1 MKLALIIGGSRG
13 LGLALVEQYQA
24 AGWVVYEFSR
34 SGTGEGHIDFDLI
47 DHDLSSYTSL
57 LERLA
62 LQNWQEII
70 LINNAATIL
79 PIKPVDQMG
88 RDELQTALQI
98 NFSHPL
104 LLLHAFVVTFSQ
116 HSARKVLAQ
125 ISSGA
130 AKRPIAAWTS
140 YCASKAGVDHFM
152 AVLALEQ
159 SSAKNPILAIVL
171 DPGVMDTE
179 MQATIR
185 ASNPAHFPELARFM
199 ARKEQG
205 MLRPAA
211 EVAQF
216 CVAAIAR
223 AQQGQRYDIDA

>member
-13 LGLALVEQYQA
+13 LGLALAEQYRT

-34 SGTGEGHIDFDLI
+34 SGTGEGHIELDLVGNDF
-47 DHDLSSYTSL
+47 SAYTNL
-57 LERLA
+57 LQQLA
-62 LQNWQEII
+62 QADWQEIV

-79 PIKPVDQMG
+79 PIKPVTQMG
-88 RDELQTALQI
+88 QDELMAALQL

-104 LLLHAFVVTFSQ
+104 LLLHEFVVTFAQ
-116 HSARKVLAQ
+116 HPARKVLAQ

-130 AKRPIAAWTS
+130 AQRPIAAWAS

-159 SSAKNPILAIVL
+159 STAKYPILAIVH
-171 DPGVMDTE
+171 DPGVMDTA

-185 ASNPAHFPELARFM
+185 ASDPAQFPELARFI

-205 MLRPAA
+205 VLRPAA

-216 CVAAIAR
+216 CRAAIAR
-223 AQQGQRYDIDA
+223 AQQGLRYDIDG